1 VEVRLRTAPQEGQA
15 WSIIEPGGT
24 NHRCKR
30 RNWPW
35 KSFSSAFST
44 SSTVFDIPKLEL
56 EIEQLE
62 RQSARPGF
70 WDDSGQA
77 QKVMRRLADAR
88 EQVEAWR
95 GAETKARETLE
106 LLGLAEAEDDEALA
120 TAVAADIDEL
130 AAQLEEMELALALS
144 GQYDRRGAILAIHAG
159 AGGTD
164 SQDWTEMLLRMYLR
178 WSEKRGYG
186 TAILDMTTGEEAGIK
201 SVNVEIAGRN
211 SYGYLRAERGVHR
224 LVRLSPFDAA
234 HARHTSFALVEVLP
248 EVESASEVNLD
259 PEDLRIDVFR
269 ASTKGGQ
276 HVQKNATAV
285 RIIHLPTGITVSCQ
299 NERSQRRNKES
310 ALKVLEARL
319 LERQLQQEA
328 EKRTRLKGEHVSAA
342 WGNQIRSY
350 VLHPYKMVK
359 DHRTGYE
366 TSDAEDVL
374 DGEIDPLL
382 RAHQQATLGE

>member
-1 VEVRLRTAPQEGQA
+1 
-15 WSIIEPGGT
+15 
-24 NHRCKR
+24 
-30 RNWPW
+30 
-35 KSFSSAFST
+35 
-44 SSTVFDIPKLEL
+44 
-56 EIEQLE
+56 
-62 RQSARPGF
+62 
-70 WDDSGQA
+70 
-77 QKVMRRLADAR
+77 MRRLADAR
-88 EQVEAWR
+88 EQVEVWR

-106 LLGLAEAEDDEALA
+106 LLNLAEAEDDEALA
-120 TAVAADIDEL
+120 AAVAADIDEL
-130 AAQLEEMELALALS
+130 AAQLEGMELALALS
-144 GQYDRRGAILAIHAG
+144 GQYDRRDAILAIHAG

-164 SQDWTEMLLRMYLR
+164 SQDWTEMLMRMYLR
-178 WSEKRGYG
+178 WAEKRGCG

-201 SVNVEIAGRN
+201 SVTVEVAGRN
-211 SYGYLRAERGVHR
+211 AYGYLRAERGVHR

-248 EVESASEVNLD
+248 AVESAAEVNLD

-285 RIIHLPTGITVSCQ
+285 RIIHLPTGVTVSCQ

-319 LERQLQQEA
+319 LERQLEQEA

-350 VLHPYKMVK
+350 FLHPYKMVK

-366 TSDAEDVL
+366 TSDAEGVL